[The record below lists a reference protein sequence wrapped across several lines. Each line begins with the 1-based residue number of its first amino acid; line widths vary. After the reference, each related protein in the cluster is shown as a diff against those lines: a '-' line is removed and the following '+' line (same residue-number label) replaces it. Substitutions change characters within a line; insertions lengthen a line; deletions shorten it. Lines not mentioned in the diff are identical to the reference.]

1 MLLSKAFFQ
10 WINVPAQSKPINLEV
25 DDVDASSFGGMV
37 EQVSIP
43 ALSKNMGSR
52 VGLFC
57 TVQDNVE
64 INTMIIPIN
73 AGLSRA
79 SPYFDRW

>member
-1 MLLSKAFFQ
+1 
-10 WINVPAQSKPINLEV
+10 
-25 DDVDASSFGGMV
+25 
-37 EQVSIP
+37 
-43 ALSKNMGSR
+43 LSKNMGSR

-57 TVQDNVE
+57 TVQNNVE